1 MAAIDA
7 AVETEMG
14 RARLPGL
21 TLGLTDR
28 DGTLLFRTYGFADLG
43 ARLPV
48 TPDTLFE
55 RVAAR
60 NDA

>member
-1 MAAIDA
+1 M
-7 AVETEMG
+7 E
-14 RARLPGL
+14 RARPPGL